1 MKLALNKIKQ
11 IPKNLG
17 FGFCVYGKPS
27 EEISEWSK
35 LNNLV
40 LQDSGPYTNVILNE
54 DTELEDIF
62 ETPRIFEYGDFFSPN
77 LNKHLHLGHLS
88 NLIIAKSLQSLGI
101 AKNTIAILGDTM
113 EGSVNKEDAYNKYN
127 EYCNQFGYHIDKI
140 YFASEQVLKNTNILV
155 DGSGEFEGTKVFEI
169 YEQKIVG
176 IKSFQHNYATT
187 YFYQDVA
194 LAEML
199 NAPTLYL
206 TGTEQIPHF
215 ESLKKLYANVNHIGL
230 GLVLTDGKKQSSSAG
245 NVLFMEELLE
255 LVKGKFNND
264 SELAWNILAGFILK
278 YDLPSIKDIKLKD
291 IDNVKLSHGLYL
303 SYTLARLKSA
313 GMVSNKIDNF
323 NSKSLQFKL
332 LRAKIMISPN
342 ILFEE
347 LIEHCRTINKL
358 YIDHHIKDNVENQQ
372 LFQPMLDDLVFGMLK
387 IGMFDIEKV

>member
-17 FGFCVYGKPS
+17 FGFCVYGKPTD
-27 EEISEWSK
+27 EIVEWSK

-40 LQDSGPYTNVILNE
+40 LQDSGQFTNVLLN
-54 DTELEDIF
+54 DNTNIEDIF

-88 NLIIAKSLQSLGI
+88 NLIIAKSLQSLGL
-101 AKNTIAILGDTM
+101 AKSTIAILGDTLD
-113 EGSVNKEDAYNKYN
+113 GAVSKEDALNKYN
-127 EYCNQFGYHIDKI
+127 EYCKQFGYNINNI
-140 YFASEQVLKNTNILV
+140 YFASEQTLKNNSLL
-155 DGSGEFEGTKVFEI
+155 SNGEGEYEGTKIFKINENDS
-169 YEQKIVG
+169 IVG
-176 IKSFQHNYATT
+176 IKSNGSTS

-194 LAEML
+194 LAENL

-215 ESLKKLYANVNHIGL
+215 NSLKQLFPNVNHIGL
-230 GLVLTDGKKQSSSAG
+230 GLVLTDGVKQSSSAG
-245 NVLFMEELLE
+245 NVIFMEELLQ
-255 LVKGKFNND
+255 LVKGKFND
-264 SELAWNILAGFILK
+264 DFKLAWNILAGFILK
-278 YDLPSIKDIKLKD
+278 YDLPSTKDIKLKD

-313 GMVSNKIDNF
+313 GMVPNEIENF

-332 LRAKIMISPN
+332 LRTKILISPN

-347 LIEHCRTINKL
+347 LIELCRTINKL
-358 YIDHHIKDNVENQQ
+358 YIDHHIKDNIENQNM
-372 LFQPMLDDLVFGMLK
+372 FQPMLDDLLFGMKK

>member
-1 MKLALNKIKQ
+1 MKLSLNKIKQ

-27 EEISEWSK
+27 DEISEWSK

-54 DTELEDIF
+54 NTNIEDIF

-88 NLIIAKSLQSLGI
+88 NLIIAKSLQSLGL
-101 AKNTIAILGDTM
+101 AKTTIAILGDTL
-113 EGSVNKEDAYNKYN
+113 EGAVSKEDALNKYN
-127 EYCNQFGYHIDKI
+127 DYCKQFGYNIDRV
-140 YFASEQVLKNTNILV
+140 YFASEQVLENTDILF
-155 DGSGEFEGTKVFEI
+155 DGVEKYEGTKVFEI
-169 YEQKIVG
+169 SEEEKIVG
-176 IKSFQHNYATT
+176 VKSDGSTS

-194 LAEML
+194 LAEKL

-215 ESLKKLYANVNHIGL
+215 ASLKKLYHNVNHIGL
-230 GLVLTDGKKQSSSAG
+230 GLVLTDGVKQSSSAG
-245 NVLFMEELLE
+245 NVIFMEELLQ
-255 LVKGKFNND
+255 LVKGKFND
-264 SELAWNILAGFILK
+264 DFKLAWNILAGFILK
-278 YDLPSIKDIKLKD
+278 YDLPSTKDIKLKD

-313 GMVSNKIDNF
+313 GMVPNEINNF

-332 LRAKIMISPN
+332 LRTKIMISPN

-347 LIEHCRTINKL
+347 LIELCKTINKL
-358 YIDHHIKDNVENQQ
+358 YIDHHIKDNAENKNM
-372 LFQPMLDDLVFGMLK
+372 FQPMLDDLLFGMKKL
-387 IGMFDIEKV
+387 GMFDIEKV